1 MTDAAAVRVGH
12 EEREHV
18 VLALRQQYAE
28 GRLQPQELQERMAM
42 ARAARTFADLDV
54 LVADLPI
61 LAPSS
66 ELTRPSGPRVEVPRA
81 GEVGADPDHRLTL
94 TAGVS
99 SHVRRGIWT
108 VPAYLRL
115 NVGLGTVKL
124 DFQQAICPHPV
135 VDIAVLG
142 GLGTVVL
149 VVPVGWGAT
158 TDRVGKGIGS
168 VSNRVDEVPQPG
180 RPLLVLHG
188 SSAAGSV
195 RVRYPGWHDRRAARR
210 AERRVRTGVAGRP
223 VGRTGS
229 ERTGGRWL
237 VGRPAGRAADPLTTG
252 ARPRRRVS
260 SAGASRGERPPEVGR
275 STPHPARFRCRA
287 TGYGAASR

>member
-1 MTDAAAVRVGH
+1 MTDAASLRVGH

-28 GRLQPQELQERMAM
+28 GRLRPQELQERMAM
-42 ARAARTFADLDV
+42 ARAARTFADLDG

-66 ELTRPSGPRVEVPRA
+66 ELTRPSGPRVQVSGA

-210 AERRVRTGVAGRP
+210 AERRVRGGVAGRP

-229 ERTGGRWL
+229 AAPVAGGW
-237 VGRPAGRAADPLTTG
+237 
-252 ARPRRRVS
+252 
-260 SAGASRGERPPEVGR
+260 SAGPQDAPPSR
-275 STPHPARFRCRA
+275 
-287 TGYGAASR
+287 

>member
-1 MTDAAAVRVGH
+1 MTDAASLRVGH

-18 VLALRQQYAE
+18 VLALQQQYAE
-28 GRLQPQELQERMAM
+28 GRLRPQELQERMAM
-42 ARAARTFADLDV
+42 ARAARTFADLDL
-54 LVADLPI
+54 LVADLPL

-66 ELTRPSGPRVEVPRA
+66 KLTRVPGAPADAR
-81 GEVGADPDHRLTL
+81 GGRETGADPDHRLTL

-99 SHVRRGIWT
+99 SHVRRGVWT
-108 VPAYLRL
+108 VPAYLRI

-149 VVPVGWGAT
+149 VVPEGWGAT

-210 AERRVRTGVAGRP
+210 AERRVRAGVAGRP
-223 VGRTGS
+223 
-229 ERTGGRWL
+229 
-237 VGRPAGRAADPLTTG
+237 G
-252 ARPRRRVS
+252 ARTAPTAPAAGGW
-260 SAGASRGERPPEVGR
+260 SAGPQDAPPSR
-275 STPHPARFRCRA
+275 
-287 TGYGAASR
+287 